1 MLKQVQH
8 ERNKFIREVNMKL
21 KVLVADKFPDKY
33 IQQMRDLDLEVIYN
47 PKLGEKDLPE
57 AAKDVDIIVV
67 RSTIV
72 NEETINKG
80 TKLNLIIR
88 AGSGVNNINIA
99 AANKKGIYVTNC
111 PGMNA
116 VAVAEL
122 AFGLMISL
130 DRFIPDNVSDFNKGV
145 WNKDKYSKGK
155 GLKGKTLGLI
165 GVGNIG
171 KEVAKRAHAF
181 EMNVYGK
188 DITRIE
194 GVQIKDFSEMD
205 QLLPLCD
212 IVTIHLPATPQTKG
226 LFNKQ
231 MFSYMKDGAYL
242 INTSRQDVI
251 VEDDLLEAIKEKN
264 IRYACDVFKGEPEGK
279 SGEVSSK
286 LQNNPNIYVTH
297 HIGASTE
304 QAQDA
309 VAEETINIIKKFVHS
324 GVIEHWVNRA
334 KITDANYQ
342 LVVKHYDKPGV
353 LASVLDVIRSGHIN
367 IEEIENIIFEGGIA
381 ACCTMKLQNAA
392 TADMLKKISENANV
406 ISVSHVEI

>member
-1 MLKQVQH
+1 
-8 ERNKFIREVNMKL
+8 MKL
-21 KVLVADKFPDKY
+21 KVLVADKFPEKY
-33 IQQMRDLDLEVIYN
+33 IQELKDLDLEVIYE
-47 PKLGEKDLPE
+47 PKLGEKDLPK
-57 AAKDVDIIVV
+57 AAEDVDILVV
-67 RSTIV
+67 RSTVV
-72 NEETINKG
+72 NEDTINNSK
-80 TKLNLIIR
+80 KLNLIIR
-88 AGSGVNNINIA
+88 AGSGVNNIAIS
-99 AANKKGIYVTNC
+99 AANKKGVYVANC

-122 AFGLMISL
+122 TMGLIIAL
-130 DRFIPDNVSDFNKGV
+130 DRFIPDNVADFRNGV

-155 GLKGKTLGLI
+155 GLKGKTLGII

-171 KEVAKRAHAF
+171 KEVAKRALAF

-188 DITRIE
+188 DISRIE
-194 GVQIKDFSEMD
+194 GVPIKDFSEMD

-226 LFNKQ
+226 LFNKK

-242 INTSRQDVI
+242 INTSRHDII
-251 VEDDLLEAIKEKN
+251 VEEDLLEAIKEKN
-264 IRYACDVFKGEPEGK
+264 LRVALDVFKGEPEGK
-279 SGEVSSK
+279 SGEVKSP

-309 VAEETINIIKKFVHS
+309 VAEETVRIIKHYVHS
-324 GVIEHWVNRA
+324 GVIDHWVNRA
-334 KITDANYQ
+334 RVTDAKYQ
-342 LVVKHYDKPGV
+342 LVVKHYDRPGV
-353 LASVLDVIRSGHIN
+353 LASVLDVIRQGNIN

-381 ACCTMKLQNAA
+381 ACCTMKLKLPA
-392 TADMLKKISENANV
+392 TAEMLKQISENQDV

>member
-1 MLKQVQH
+1 
-8 ERNKFIREVNMKL
+8 MKL

-33 IQQMRDLDLEVIYN
+33 IQQMKDLDLEVIYN
-47 PKLGEKDLPE
+47 AKLGEKDLPQ
-57 AAKDVDIIVV
+57 AALDVDIIVV
-67 RSTIV
+67 RSTVV
-72 NEETINKG
+72 NEETINSGK
-80 TKLNLIIR
+80 KLNLIIR

-122 AFGLMISL
+122 AVGLMIAL

-171 KEVAKRAHAF
+171 KEVAKRALAF

-188 DITRIE
+188 DISRIE

-212 IVTIHLPATPQTKG
+212 VVSIHLPATPQTKG

-251 VEDDLLEAIKEKN
+251 NEDDLLEAVREKN

-279 SGEVSSK
+279 AGEVSSK
-286 LQNNPNIYVTH
+286 LMNNPNIYVTH

-309 VAEETINIIKKFVHS
+309 VAEETLNIIKKFVHS
-324 GVIEHWVNRA
+324 GVIDHWVNRA
-334 KITDANYQ
+334 KIIDANFQ

-353 LASVLDVIRSGHIN
+353 LATVLDVIRAGNIN

-381 ACCTMKLQNAA
+381 ACCTMKLQAAA
-392 TADMLKKISENANV
+392 TADMLKQISENANV
-406 ISVSHVEI
+406 ISISHVEI

>member
-1 MLKQVQH
+1 
-8 ERNKFIREVNMKL
+8 MKL
-21 KVLVADKFPDKY
+21 RVLIADKFPEKY
-33 IQQMRDLDLEVIYN
+33 IQELKDLDLEVIYE
-47 PKLGEKDLPE
+47 PKLGEKDLPK
-57 AAKDVDIIVV
+57 AAEDVDILVV
-67 RSTIV
+67 RSTVV
-72 NEETINKG
+72 NEETINNSR
-80 TKLNLIIR
+80 KLNLIIR
-88 AGSGVNNINIA
+88 AGSGVNNIAIS
-99 AANKKGIYVTNC
+99 AANKKGIYVANC

-122 AFGLMISL
+122 TMGLIIAL
-130 DRFIPDNVSDFNKGV
+130 DRFIPDNVIDFRNGV

-155 GLKGKTLGLI
+155 GLKGKTFGII

-171 KEVAKRAHAF
+171 KEVAKRALAF

-188 DITRIE
+188 DISRIE
-194 GVQIKDFSEMD
+194 GVPIKDFSEMD

-226 LFNKQ
+226 LFNKK

-242 INTSRQDVI
+242 INTSRHDII
-251 VEDDLLEAIKEKN
+251 VEEDLLEAIKEKN
-264 IRYACDVFKGEPEGK
+264 LRVALDVFKGEPEGK
-279 SGEVSSK
+279 SGEVKSP

-309 VAEETINIIKKFVHS
+309 VAEETVRIIKHYVHS
-324 GVIEHWVNRA
+324 GVIDHWVNRA
-334 KITDANYQ
+334 KVTDAKYQ

-353 LASVLDVIRSGHIN
+353 LASVLDVIRQGNIN

-381 ACCTMKLQNAA
+381 ACCTMKLKLPA
-392 TADMLKKISENANV
+392 TAEMLKQISENPDV

>member
-1 MLKQVQH
+1 
-8 ERNKFIREVNMKL
+8 MKL

-33 IQQMRDLDLEVIYN
+33 IQQMKDLDLAVSYQ

-57 AAKDVDIIVV
+57 AAKDVDILIV
-67 RSTIV
+67 RSTVV
-72 NEETINKG
+72 NEDTINNSQ
-80 TKLNLIIR
+80 KLNLIVR
-88 AGSGVNNINIA
+88 AGSGVNNIAIP
-99 AANKKGIYVTNC
+99 AANKKGVYVTNC

-122 AFGLMISL
+122 AFGLMITL
-130 DRFIPDNVSDFNKGV
+130 DRFIPDNVSDFKNSI

-155 GLKGKTLGLI
+155 GLKGKTLGVI

-171 KEVAKRAHAF
+171 KEVAKRALAF
-181 EMNVYGK
+181 DMNVYGK

-212 IVTIHLPATPQTKG
+212 IISIHLPATPQTKG

-231 MFSYMKDGAYL
+231 MFSYMKNGAYL

-251 VEDDLLEAIKEKN
+251 NEDDLLEAIKEKN
-264 IRYACDVFKGEPEGK
+264 LRVAVDVFKGEPEGK
-279 SGEVSSK
+279 SGEVKSK
-286 LQNNPNIYVTH
+286 LQDNPNIYVTH

-309 VAEETINIIKKFVHS
+309 VAEETVRIIKHYVHS
-324 GVIEHWVNRA
+324 GVIDHWVNRA
-334 KITDANYQ
+334 KITDAKYQ

-353 LASVLDVIRSGHIN
+353 LAGVLDVIRSGSIN

-381 ACCTMKLQNAA
+381 ACCTLKLQNTA
-392 TADMLKKISENANV
+392 TADMLKKISENQNV

>member
-1 MLKQVQH
+1 
-8 ERNKFIREVNMKL
+8 MKL
-21 KVLVADKFPDKY
+21 KVLVADKFPEKY
-33 IQQMRDLDLEVIYN
+33 IQQMKDLELEVIYQ

-57 AAKDVDIIVV
+57 AAKNVDILVV
-67 RSTIV
+67 RSTVV
-72 NEETINKG
+72 NEETINT
-80 TKLNLIIR
+80 TKSLNLIIR

-130 DRFIPDNVSDFNKGV
+130 DRFIPDNVADFNKGA

-155 GLKGKTLGLI
+155 GLKAKTLGLI

-171 KEVAKRAHAF
+171 KEVARRALAF

-212 IVTIHLPATPQTKG
+212 IVSIHLPATPQTKG
-226 LFNKQ
+226 LFNKE
-231 MFSYMKDGAYL
+231 MFGHMKNGAYL
-242 INTSRQDVI
+242 INTSRQDIV
-251 VEDDLLEAIKEKN
+251 VEDDLLEAVKEKN
-264 IRYACDVFKGEPEGK
+264 IRYACDVFKGEPETK

-309 VAEETINIIKKFVHS
+309 VAEETINIINHFIHS
-324 GVIEHWVNRA
+324 GVIDHWVNRA
-334 KITDANYQ
+334 KITDAHYQ

-353 LASVLDVIRSGHIN
+353 LASVLDLLRVGDIN
-367 IEEIENIIFEGGIA
+367 VEEIENVIFDGGVA
-381 ACCTMKLQNAA
+381 ASCTMKLKNPAS
-392 TADMLKKISENANV
+392 ADMLKKMSKNSNV

>member
-1 MLKQVQH
+1 
-8 ERNKFIREVNMKL
+8 MKL
-21 KVLVADKFPDKY
+21 KVLIADKFPDKY
-33 IQQMRDLDLEVIYN
+33 IQELKALDLDVIYE
-47 PKLGEKDLPE
+47 PKLGEKDLPK
-57 AAKDVDIIVV
+57 AAEDVDILVV
-67 RSTIV
+67 RSTVV
-72 NEETINKG
+72 NEEAINNSK
-80 TKLNLIIR
+80 KLNLIIR
-88 AGSGVNNINIA
+88 AGSGVNNIAIS
-99 AANKKGIYVTNC
+99 AANKKGIYVANC

-122 AFGLMISL
+122 TIGLMIAL
-130 DRFIPDNVSDFNKGV
+130 DRFIPDNVSDFRNGI

-155 GLKGKTLGLI
+155 GLKGKTLGII

-171 KEVAKRAHAF
+171 KEVAKRALAF

-188 DITRIE
+188 DISRIE

-242 INTSRQDVI
+242 INTSRHDII
-251 VEDDLLEAIKEKN
+251 VEEDLLEAIKEKN
-264 IRYACDVFKGEPEGK
+264 LRVALDVFKGEPEGK
-279 SGEVSSK
+279 SGEVKSP

-309 VAEETINIIKKFVHS
+309 VAEETVRIIKHYVHS
-324 GVIEHWVNRA
+324 GVIDHWVNRA
-334 KITDANYQ
+334 KVTDAKYQ

-353 LASVLDVIRSGHIN
+353 LASVLDVIRQGNIN

-381 ACCTMKLQNAA
+381 ACCTMKLKLPA
-392 TADMLKKISENANV
+392 TAEMLKQISENPNV

>member
-1 MLKQVQH
+1 
-8 ERNKFIREVNMKL
+8 MKL
-21 KVLVADKFPDKY
+21 KVLIADKFPDKY
-33 IQQMRDLDLEVIYN
+33 IQELKALDLDVIYE
-47 PKLGEKDLPE
+47 PKLGEKDLPK
-57 AAKDVDIIVV
+57 AAEDVDILVV
-67 RSTIV
+67 RSTVV
-72 NEETINKG
+72 NEETINNSK
-80 TKLNLIIR
+80 KLNLIIR
-88 AGSGVNNINIA
+88 AGSGVNNIAIS
-99 AANKKGIYVTNC
+99 AANKKGIYVANC

-122 AFGLMISL
+122 TIGLMIAL
-130 DRFIPDNVSDFNKGV
+130 DRFIPDNVSDFRNGI

-155 GLKGKTLGLI
+155 GLKGKTLGII

-171 KEVAKRAHAF
+171 KEVAKRALAF

-188 DITRIE
+188 DISRIE

-242 INTSRQDVI
+242 INTSRHDII
-251 VEDDLLEAIKEKN
+251 VEEDLLEAIKEKN
-264 IRYACDVFKGEPEGK
+264 LRVALDVFKGEPEGK
-279 SGEVSSK
+279 SGEVKSP

-309 VAEETINIIKKFVHS
+309 VAEETVRIIKHYVHS
-324 GVIEHWVNRA
+324 GVIDHWVNRA
-334 KITDANYQ
+334 KVTDAKYQ

-353 LASVLDVIRSGHIN
+353 LASVLDVIRQGNIN

-381 ACCTMKLQNAA
+381 ACCTMKLKLPA
-392 TADMLKKISENANV
+392 TAEMLKQISENPNV

>member
-1 MLKQVQH
+1 
-8 ERNKFIREVNMKL
+8 MKI
-21 KVLVADKFPDKY
+21 KVLIADKFPDKY
-33 IQQMRDLDLEVIYN
+33 INELNSLDLEVLYQ
-47 PKLGEKDLPE
+47 PKFGEKDLPE
-57 AAKDVDIIVV
+57 AAKDVDILVV

-72 NEETINKG
+72 NEETINNSK
-80 TKLNLIIR
+80 KLNLVIR

-99 AANKKGIYVTNC
+99 AANKRGVYVANC

-122 AFGLMISL
+122 AIGLMISL
-130 DRFIPDNVSDFNKGV
+130 DRFIPDNVSDFNNGA

-171 KEVAKRAHAF
+171 KEVAKRALSL

-205 QLLPLCD
+205 KLLPLCD
-212 IVTIHLPATPQTKG
+212 VVSIHLPATPQTKG

-242 INTSRQDVI
+242 INTSRQDIV

-297 HIGASTE
+297 HIGASTQ

-309 VAEETINIIKKFVHS
+309 VAEETIKIIKHFVHS

-334 KITDANYQ
+334 KVTDAHYQ

-353 LASVLDVIRSGHIN
+353 LASVLDVIRSGNIN

-381 ACCTMKLQNAA
+381 ACCTMKLKSAV
-392 TADMLKKISENANV
+392 TADMLKSINENPNV
-406 ISVSHVEI
+406 LSVSHVEI

>member
-1 MLKQVQH
+1 
-8 ERNKFIREVNMKL
+8 MKL
-21 KVLVADKFPDKY
+21 KVLIADKFPEKY
-33 IQQMRDLDLEVIYN
+33 IQELRELDLEVIYE
-47 PKLGEKDLPE
+47 PKLGEKDLPK
-57 AAKDVDIIVV
+57 AAEDVDILVV
-67 RSTIV
+67 RSTVV
-72 NEETINKG
+72 NEETINNSK
-80 TKLNLIIR
+80 KLNLIIR
-88 AGSGVNNINIA
+88 AGSGVNNIAIS
-99 AANKKGIYVTNC
+99 AANKIGVYVANC

-122 AFGLMISL
+122 TIGLMIAL
-130 DRFIPDNVSDFNKGV
+130 DRFIPDNVSDFRNGV

-155 GLKGKTLGLI
+155 GLKGKTLGII

-171 KEVAKRAHAF
+171 KEVAKRALAF

-188 DITRIE
+188 DISRIE

-242 INTSRQDVI
+242 INTSRHDII
-251 VEDDLLEAIKEKN
+251 VEEDLLEAIKEKKL
-264 IRYACDVFKGEPEGK
+264 RVALDVFKDEPEGK
-279 SGEVSSK
+279 AGEVKSP

-309 VAEETINIIKKFVHS
+309 VAEETVRIIKHYVHS
-324 GVIEHWVNRA
+324 GVIDHWVNRA
-334 KITDANYQ
+334 KVTDAKYQ

-353 LASVLDVIRSGHIN
+353 LASVLDVIRQGNIN

-381 ACCTMKLQNAA
+381 ACCTMKLKLPA
-392 TADMLKKISENANV
+392 TAEMLKQISENPNV

>member
-1 MLKQVQH
+1 
-8 ERNKFIREVNMKL
+8 MKI
-21 KVLVADKFPDKY
+21 KVLIADKFPDKY
-33 IQQMRDLDLEVIYN
+33 INELNSLDLEVLYQ
-47 PKLGEKDLPE
+47 PKFGEKDLPE
-57 AAKDVDIIVV
+57 AAKDVDILVV

-72 NEETINKG
+72 NEETINNSK
-80 TKLNLIIR
+80 KLNLIIR

-99 AANKKGIYVTNC
+99 AANKRGVYVANC

-122 AFGLMISL
+122 ALGLMISL
-130 DRFIPDNVSDFNKGV
+130 DRFIPDNVGDFNKGV

-171 KEVAKRAHAF
+171 KEVAKRALSF

-205 QLLPLCD
+205 KLLPLCD
-212 IVTIHLPATPQTKG
+212 VVSIHLPATPQTKG

-231 MFSYMKDGAYL
+231 LFSYMKEGAYL
-242 INTSRQDVI
+242 VNTSRQDIV

-264 IRYACDVFKGEPEGK
+264 IRYACDVFKGEPESK
-279 SGEVSSK
+279 SGEVTSK

-297 HIGASTE
+297 HIGASTQ

-309 VAEETINIIKKFVHS
+309 VAEETIKIIKHFVHS
-324 GVIEHWVNRA
+324 GVIDHWVNRA
-334 KITDANYQ
+334 KVTDAHYQ

-353 LASVLDVIRSGHIN
+353 LAGVLDVIRNGNIN

-381 ACCTMKLQNAA
+381 ACCTLKLKSAV
-392 TADMLKKISENANV
+392 TADMLKSINENPNV
-406 ISVSHVEI
+406 LSVSHVEI

>member
-1 MLKQVQH
+1 
-8 ERNKFIREVNMKL
+8 MKI

-33 IQQMRDLDLEVIYN
+33 IQQMKDLDLEVFYN
-47 PKLGEKDLPE
+47 AKLGEKDLVE
-57 AAKDVDIIVV
+57 AAKDVDILVV

-72 NEETINKG
+72 NEETILNSE
-80 TKLNLIIR
+80 KLNLIIR

-122 AFGLMISL
+122 AIGLMISI
-130 DRFIPDNVSDFNKGV
+130 DRSIPDNVSDFNKGV
-145 WNKDKYSKGK
+145 WNKDKYSKGR

-171 KEVAKRAHAF
+171 KEVAKRALAF

-188 DITRIE
+188 DISRIE
-194 GVQIKDFSEMD
+194 GVPIKDFSEMD
-205 QLLPLCD
+205 QLVPLCD
-212 IVTIHLPATPQTKG
+212 VISIHLPATPQTKG

-231 MFSYMKDGAYL
+231 MFEYMKDGAYL
-242 INTSRQDVI
+242 INTSRHEIV
-251 VEDDLLEAIKEKN
+251 VEDDLLEAIKTKN
-264 IRYACDVFKGEPEGK
+264 IRFACDVFKGEPEGK
-279 SGEVSSK
+279 GGEVSSK

-309 VAEETINIIKKFVHS
+309 VAEETINIIKHYVHS
-324 GVIEHWVNRA
+324 GVIDHWVNRA
-334 KITDANYQ
+334 KEIDAHFQ

-353 LASVLDVIRSGHIN
+353 LAGVLDIIRSGNIN

-381 ACCTMKLQNAA
+381 ACCTMKLQSAINAE
-392 TADMLKKISENANV
+392 MLKKIKEDASV

>member
-1 MLKQVQH
+1 
-8 ERNKFIREVNMKL
+8 MKL
-21 KVLVADKFPDKY
+21 KVLIADKFPEKY
-33 IQQMRDLDLEVIYN
+33 IQELKDLNLEVIYE
-47 PKLGEKDLPE
+47 PKLGEKDLPK
-57 AAKDVDIIVV
+57 AAEDVDILVV
-67 RSTIV
+67 RSTVV
-72 NEETINKG
+72 NEETINNSK
-80 TKLNLIIR
+80 KLNLIIR
-88 AGSGVNNINIA
+88 AGSGVNNIAIA
-99 AANKKGIYVTNC
+99 AANKKGVYVANC

-122 AFGLMISL
+122 TIGLMIAL
-130 DRFIPDNVSDFNKGV
+130 DRFIPDNVVDFRNGI

-155 GLKGKTLGLI
+155 GLKGKTLGII

-171 KEVAKRAHAF
+171 KEVAKRALAF

-188 DITRIE
+188 DISRIE
-194 GVQIKDFSEMD
+194 GVPIKDFSEMD

-242 INTSRQDVI
+242 INTSRHDII
-251 VEDDLLEAIKEKN
+251 VEEDLLEAIKEKN
-264 IRYACDVFKGEPEGK
+264 LRVALDVFKGEPEGK
-279 SGEVSSK
+279 AGEVKSP

-309 VAEETINIIKKFVHS
+309 VAEETVRIIKHYVHS
-324 GVIEHWVNRA
+324 GVIDHWVNRA
-334 KITDANYQ
+334 KITDAKYQ

-353 LASVLDVIRSGHIN
+353 LASVLDVIRQGNIN

-381 ACCTMKLQNAA
+381 ACCTMKLKLPA
-392 TADMLKKISENANV
+392 TAEMLKQISENPNV

>member
-1 MLKQVQH
+1 
-8 ERNKFIREVNMKL
+8 MKL

-33 IQQMRDLDLEVIYN
+33 IQQMKDLDLEVIYN

-57 AAKDVDIIVV
+57 AAKDVDIVIV

-72 NEETINKG
+72 NEETINNSK
-80 TKLNLIIR
+80 KLNLIIR

-122 AFGLMISL
+122 TIGLMISL
-130 DRFIPDNVSDFNKGV
+130 DRSIPDNIIDFNKGV
-145 WNKDKYSKGK
+145 WNKDKYSKGR

-171 KEVAKRAHAF
+171 KEVAKRALAF

-231 MFSYMKDGAYL
+231 IFSYMKNGAYL
-242 INTSRQDVI
+242 INTSRHDII
-251 VEDDLLEAIKEKN
+251 VEDDLLEAIKEIN
-264 IRYACDVFKGEPEGK
+264 IRFACDVFKGEPEGK

-309 VAEETINIIKKFVHS
+309 VAEETINIIKHFVHS
-324 GVIEHWVNRA
+324 GVIDHWVNRA
-334 KITDANYQ
+334 KITDAKFQ
-342 LVVKHYDKPGV
+342 LVVKHFDKPGV
-353 LASVLDVIRSGHIN
+353 LATVLDVIRSGLIN

-381 ACCTMKLQNAA
+381 ACCTMKLQTAA
-392 TADMLKKISENANV
+392 TADMLKKISENVNV

>member
-1 MLKQVQH
+1 
-8 ERNKFIREVNMKL
+8 MKL
-21 KVLVADKFPDKY
+21 KVLIADKFPEKY
-33 IQQMRDLDLEVIYN
+33 IQELKELDLEVIYE
-47 PKLGEKDLPE
+47 PKLGEKDLPK
-57 AAKDVDIIVV
+57 AAEDVDILVV
-67 RSTIV
+67 RSTVV
-72 NEETINKG
+72 NEETINTSK
-80 TKLNLIIR
+80 KLNLIIR
-88 AGSGVNNINIA
+88 AGSGVNNIAIS
-99 AANKKGIYVTNC
+99 AANKKGVYVANC

-122 AFGLMISL
+122 TIGLMIAL
-130 DRFIPDNVSDFNKGV
+130 DRFIPDNISDFRNGV

-155 GLKGKTLGLI
+155 GLKGKTLGII

-171 KEVAKRAHAF
+171 KEVAKRALAF

-188 DITRIE
+188 DISRIE

-242 INTSRQDVI
+242 INTSRHDII
-251 VEDDLLEAIKEKN
+251 VEEDLLEAIKEKN
-264 IRYACDVFKGEPEGK
+264 LRVALDVFKGEPEGK
-279 SGEVSSK
+279 SGEVKSP

-309 VAEETINIIKKFVHS
+309 VAEETVRLIKHYVHS
-324 GVIEHWVNRA
+324 GVIDHWVNRA
-334 KITDANYQ
+334 KVTDAKYQ

-353 LASVLDVIRSGHIN
+353 LAGVLDVIRQGNIN

-381 ACCTMKLQNAA
+381 ACCTMKLKLPA
-392 TADMLKKISENANV
+392 TAEMLKQISENPNV

>member
-1 MLKQVQH
+1 
-8 ERNKFIREVNMKL
+8 MKL

-33 IQQMRDLDLEVIYN
+33 IQQMKDLDLEVIYN

-57 AAKDVDIIVV
+57 AGLEVDIIVV
-67 RSTIV
+67 RSTVV

-80 TKLNLIIR
+80 KKLNLIIR

-122 AFGLMISL
+122 AVGLMIAL
-130 DRFIPDNVSDFNKGV
+130 DRFIPDNVCDFNKGV

-171 KEVAKRAHAF
+171 KEVAKRALAF

-188 DITRIE
+188 DISRIE

-212 IVTIHLPATPQTKG
+212 VVSIHLPATPQTKG

-251 VEDDLLEAIKEKN
+251 NEDDLLEAVKEKN

-279 SGEVSSK
+279 AGEVSSK
-286 LQNNPNIYVTH
+286 LMNNPNIYVTH

-309 VAEETINIIKKFVHS
+309 VAEETLNIIKKFVHS
-324 GVIEHWVNRA
+324 GVIDHWVNRA
-334 KITDANYQ
+334 KIIDANFQ

-353 LASVLDVIRSGHIN
+353 LATVLDVIRAGNIN

-381 ACCTMKLQNAA
+381 ACCTMKLQAAA
-392 TADMLKKISENANV
+392 TADMLKQISENANV
-406 ISVSHVEI
+406 ISISHVEI

>member
-1 MLKQVQH
+1 
-8 ERNKFIREVNMKL
+8 MKL
-21 KVLVADKFPDKY
+21 KVLVADKFPEKY
-33 IQQMRDLDLEVIYN
+33 IQQMKDLDLDVVYN
-47 PKLGEKDLPE
+47 PKLVEKDLPE
-57 AAKDVDIIVV
+57 AGKDADIIVV
-67 RSTIV
+67 RSTVV
-72 NEETINKG
+72 NEETINRSE
-80 TKLNLIIR
+80 KLNLIIR

-122 AFGLMISL
+122 AVGLMIAL
-130 DRFIPDNVSDFNKGV
+130 DRYIPDNVSDFNKGV

-171 KEVAKRAHAF
+171 KEVAKRALAF

-188 DITRIE
+188 DISRIE

-212 IVTIHLPATPQTKG
+212 VVSIHLPATPQTKG

-231 MFSYMKDGAYL
+231 MFGYMKDGAYL
-242 INTSRQDVI
+242 INTSRQDII

-264 IRYACDVFKGEPEGK
+264 IRYACDVFKGEPEAK

-304 QAQDA
+304 QAQNA
-309 VAEETINIIKKFVHS
+309 VAEETINIIKHFVHS
-324 GVIEHWVNRA
+324 GVIDHWVNRA
-334 KITDANYQ
+334 KVTDAHYQ

-353 LASVLDVIRSGHIN
+353 LASVLDVIRNGNIN

-381 ACCTMKLQNAA
+381 ACCTLKLQTAA
-392 TADMLKKISENANV
+392 TAEMLKQIKDNSDV
-406 ISVSHVEI
+406 ISISHVEI

>member
-1 MLKQVQH
+1 
-8 ERNKFIREVNMKL
+8 MKL

-33 IQQMRDLDLEVIYN
+33 IQQMKDLDLAVSYQ

-57 AAKDVDIIVV
+57 AAKDVDILIV
-67 RSTIV
+67 RSTVV
-72 NEETINKG
+72 NEDTINNSQ
-80 TKLNLIIR
+80 KLNLIVR
-88 AGSGVNNINIA
+88 AGSGVNNIAIP
-99 AANKKGIYVTNC
+99 AANKKGVYVTNC

-122 AFGLMISL
+122 AFGLMITL
-130 DRFIPDNVSDFNKGV
+130 DRFIPDNVSDFKNSI

-155 GLKGKTLGLI
+155 GLKGKTLGVI

-171 KEVAKRAHAF
+171 KEVAKRALAF

-212 IVTIHLPATPQTKG
+212 IISIHLPATPQTKG

-231 MFSYMKDGAYL
+231 MFSYMKNGAYL

-251 VEDDLLEAIKEKN
+251 NEDDLLEAIKEKN
-264 IRYACDVFKGEPEGK
+264 LRVAVDVFKGEPEGK
-279 SGEVSSK
+279 SGEVKSK
-286 LQNNPNIYVTH
+286 LQDNPNIYVTH

-309 VAEETINIIKKFVHS
+309 VAEESVRIIKHYVHS
-324 GVIEHWVNRA
+324 GVIDHWVNRA
-334 KITDANYQ
+334 KITDAKYQ

-353 LASVLDVIRSGHIN
+353 LAGVLDVIRSGSIN

-381 ACCTMKLQNAA
+381 ACCTLKLQNTA
-392 TADMLKKISENANV
+392 TADMLKKISENQNV

>member
-1 MLKQVQH
+1 
-8 ERNKFIREVNMKL
+8 
-21 KVLVADKFPDKY
+21 
-33 IQQMRDLDLEVIYN
+33 
-47 PKLGEKDLPE
+47 
-57 AAKDVDIIVV
+57 
-67 RSTIV
+67 V
-72 NEETINKG
+72 NEETISSSK
-80 TKLNLIIR
+80 KLNLIIR
-88 AGSGVNNINIA
+88 AGSGVNNITIP
-99 AANKKGIYVTNC
+99 AANKKGVYVTNC

-122 AFGLMISL
+122 TMGLMLSL
-130 DRFIPDNVSDFNKGV
+130 DRFIPDNVADFRNGV
-145 WNKDKYSKGK
+145 WNKDKYSKGQ

-171 KEVAKRAHAF
+171 KEVAKRALAF

-231 MFSYMKDGAYL
+231 MFSYMKNGALL

-264 IRYACDVFKGEPEGK
+264 LRVAVDVFKGEPEGK
-279 SGEVSSK
+279 AGEVKSK
-286 LQNNPNIYVTH
+286 LQDNPNIYVTH

-309 VAEETINIIKKFVHS
+309 VAEETLKIIKHYVHS
-324 GVIEHWVNRA
+324 GVIDHWVNRA
-334 KITDANYQ
+334 KITDAKYQ

-353 LASVLDVIRSGHIN
+353 LAAVLDVIRSGSIN

-392 TADMLKKISENANV
+392 TADMLKKISENPNV
-406 ISVSHVEI
+406 ISTSHVEI